1 MYSKLTI
8 YQTVRTNIIKL
19 PEENLCDFGLDN
31 QFLPMTPKANI
42 RRKKLMGI
50 HYNEKNTYA
59 LKDII
64 KEVEIQAIGWKVQLQ
79 SYI

>member
-1 MYSKLTI
+1 
-8 YQTVRTNIIKL
+8 
-19 PEENLCDFGLDN
+19 
-31 QFLPMTPKANI
+31 MTPKANI

-64 KEVEIQAIGWKVQLQ
+64 KEVEIQAIGWKV
-79 SYI
+79 